1 MAENAYGRTPSGKLL
16 TAELIGRLSEQ
27 AEEGFDVD
35 EILYRR
41 GCRPPMSSAAAAT
54 VESVRLDPELSP
66 ELSQAL
72 RERAGQ
78 AGRRAERS
86 QRSGKTLPDQVL

>member
-1 MAENAYGRTPSGKLL
+1 
-16 TAELIGRLSEQ
+16 
-27 AEEGFDVD
+27 
-35 EILYRR
+35 
-41 GCRPPMSSAAAAT
+41 MSSAAAAT

-78 AGRRAERS
+78 ESRTISAFR
-86 QRSGKTLPDQVL
+86 KNTP